1 MSPAPAPFKGVM
13 RTIEDIRADLDL
25 AIERRARLWEELG
38 AGVDPTKSAEA
49 AELTQLI
56 DDLWA
61 EARALKAYE
70 RFGPSDIIRAR
81 ARTEERL
88 ERESRRLD
96 RRAA

>member
-1 MSPAPAPFKGVM
+1 MSPSASAFKESM
-13 RTIEDIRADLDL
+13 RTIENIRADLDR

-38 AGVDPTKSAEA
+38 AGGDPAKSAEA

-70 RFGPSDIIRAR
+70 RFGRSDIIRSR

-88 ERESRRLD
+88 EREARRLD
-96 RRAA
+96 RKAA